1 MSNVPNSSDINSL
14 VNSIESLSTIVVN
27 LVNNMEKTISKVKA
41 VENLKATQQTM
52 GKINSVVI
60 SYVSNLQIIID
71 NLTNIKSKFNDN
83 SIKFL

>member
-27 LVNNMEKTISKVKA
+27 IVNNMEKTISKVKA

-52 GKINSVVI
+52 GKINSIVI

-83 SIKFL
+83 SIKL